1 MVKKKALSIDKSNE
15 IIESLTSMSDQ
26 MTFDQIQQASSGLFS
41 TIANSL
47 IVN

>member
-1 MVKKKALSIDKSNE
+1 MSN
-15 IIESLTSMSDQ
+15 Q

-47 IVN
+47 IVKFFLIYLISFDLR